1 MKAKTRLLLIAMAAI
16 LLTVLTQPALAFYT
30 TIGKATNVVTSGNVR
45 LKLHEKTADG
55 SDFPEEGVYVIPGDL
70 VSKRVSVEN
79 VCDHPFYLRV
89 RLVSGT
95 TNEALTPEDAMRI
108 DMHSHILP
116 KADHGSDSLE
126 CSIKQVEKAKSK
138 GE

>member
-55 SDFPEEGVYVIPGDL
+55 SDFPEEGPRRG
-70 VSKRVSVEN
+70 
-79 VCDHPFYLRV
+79 
-89 RLVSGT
+89 
-95 TNEALTPEDAMRI
+95 A
-108 DMHSHILP
+108 
-116 KADHGSDSLE
+116 
-126 CSIKQVEKAKSK
+126 KQVYKSPRALGQRSARERFYFTPNVDK
-138 GE
+138 RKKEVIKV